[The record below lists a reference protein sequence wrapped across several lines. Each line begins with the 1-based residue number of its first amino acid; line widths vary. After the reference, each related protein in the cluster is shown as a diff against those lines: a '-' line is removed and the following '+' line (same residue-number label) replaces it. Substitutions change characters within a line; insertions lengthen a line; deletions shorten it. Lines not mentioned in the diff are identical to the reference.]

1 MITQIT
7 LKTSVLPL
15 AKEGKTMSE
24 SMDRKVTSN
33 KEQSHAEKGSKEPN
47 RAAQAAITQAAN
59 SAAKGDSKS

>member
-1 MITQIT
+1 
-7 LKTSVLPL
+7 
-15 AKEGKTMSE
+15 MSE